1 MQTTAFWISLHPAA
15 TEPKLQVQ
23 EAAPEIQ
30 EAEALLSPEE
40 TMLPREGIQREA
52 GSRREA
58 QAAVQKADTATEA
71 APEEVPAEGDDWNWF
86 TAEL

>member
-15 TEPKLQVQ
+15 TETELQV
-23 EAAPEIQ
+23 Q

-58 QAAVQKADTATEA
+58 QAVVPKADTATEA
-71 APEEVPAEGDDWNWF
+71 APEEIPAEGDDWNWF